1 MVFINFLLRSET
13 DIAEWHPFSCCHI
26 WQFLLK
32 NKKYLKT
39 WVTNLPFQKE
49 IVEMNKQQQHK
60 PTAFFFPEGCYLR
73 SHLWVPLHPFQ
84 YLTHYYQ
91 CFWKKLAWSSRL
103 GVSCVSSLRRAVGP
117 YLPWHNGLVVLSLA
131 PFCIL
136 VFPAKWEVVMVT
148 TTKHITA

>member
-13 DIAEWHPFSCCHI
+13 DIAEWHPLSCCHI

-60 PTAFFFPEGCYLR
+60 PTAFFFQR
-73 SHLWVPLHPFQ
+73 DVIW
-84 YLTHYYQ
+84 
-91 CFWKKLAWSSRL
+91 
-103 GVSCVSSLRRAVGP
+103 GVIFEFLYIHCS
-117 YLPWHNGLVVLSLA
+117 
-131 PFCIL
+131 I
-136 VFPAKWEVVMVT
+136 
-148 TTKHITA
+148 